1 MEALVLSCGTGGG
14 HNAAG
19 RAIVEEMNH
28 RGHHA
33 WMLNPYTLKSE
44 RLAQSIDRAYI
55 KMAQK
60 TPRVFGM
67 VYHIGDA
74 YRKYL
79 PIHSPV
85 YAANKA
91 MVPLLA
97 RYLDEHH
104 VDVVLMPHVYPAEI
118 LTVMK
123 DRGMKTPKMI
133 FIATDYTCIPFT
145 EETKCDA
152 YVIAAKSLS
161 QEYLDFGIPQE
172 RLYPLGIPVSRGFSA
187 RISRREAKQELGLDA
202 AKQYILI
209 SGGSIGAGSIER
221 VLKRLLRAYDDE
233 SGVRVIMICGN
244 NEKVYQKL
252 QAAYGDRATI
262 LGTTDQMAL
271 YMKACSVF
279 IGKPGGLSST
289 EAVVAGVPLLH
300 STPIPGCETKN
311 VHFFAENGLNV
322 NPDGR
327 TLLQR
332 THAALQRERAAKQ
345 HVINPNAAAD
355 ICALAEHLCA
365 QDQTQTA
372 D

>member
-1 MEALVLSCGTGGG
+1 MEALILSCGTGGG

-19 RAIVEEMNH
+19 RAVCEEMNR

-44 RLAQSIDRAYI
+44 RLAQSIDRTYI

-60 TPRVFGM
+60 APRMFGV

-91 MVPLLA
+91 MVPRLST
-97 RYLDEHH
+97 YLDEHH
-104 VDVVLMPHVYPAEI
+104 VDVVVMPHVYPAEI

-123 DRGMKTPKMI
+123 DRGMQTPKMI

-152 YVIAAKSLS
+152 YVIAAKELS

-172 RLYPLGIPVSRGFSA
+172 KLYPLGIPVSRGFSA
-187 RISRREAKQELGLDA
+187 VISRREAKRALGLDTT
-202 AKQYILI
+202 KQYILI
-209 SGGSIGAGSIER
+209 SGGSIGAGKIER

-233 SGVRVIMICGN
+233 SGVRIVMICGS
-244 NEKVYQKL
+244 NEKIYRKL
-252 QAAYGDRATI
+252 QAAYADRAVI

-300 STPIPGCETKN
+300 AAPIPGCETKN
-311 VHFFAENGLNV
+311 VHFFAENGLSV
-322 NPDGR
+322 NPDGK

-332 THAALQRERAAKQ
+332 THAALQRERAATQ

-355 ICALAEHLCA
+355 ICTLAERLCA
-365 QDQTQTA
+365 QDGAQA
-372 D
+372 AE